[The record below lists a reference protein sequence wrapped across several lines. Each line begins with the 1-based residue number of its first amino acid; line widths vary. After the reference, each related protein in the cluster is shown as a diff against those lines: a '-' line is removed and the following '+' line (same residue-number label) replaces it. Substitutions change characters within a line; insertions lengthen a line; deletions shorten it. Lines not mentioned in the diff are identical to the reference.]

1 MMNDKFLSAAT
12 IGFFDGVH
20 CGHQYLIDE
29 VKRLAQARGLKSMV
43 ITFDQH
49 PRQVLQADYVPQLLT
64 TTQDKVQLLQG
75 LGVIMSRCC
84 TSRPRWRPSQHSSL
98 CSRC

>member
-1 MMNDKFLSAAT
+1 MKREKGMMKNEFLTAAT

-43 ITFDQH
+43 ITFDLH
-49 PRQVLQADYVPQLLT
+49 PRQGMERTAYEHTRREEGGP
-64 TTQDKVQLLQG
+64 
-75 LGVIMSRCC
+75 LGVA
-84 TSRPRWRPSQHSSL
+84 P
-98 CSRC
+98 